1 MINKVNNNWHR
12 FCMYYNKEFPLD
24 CLLGVHYMKT
34 YLTLSAIALAAAAT
48 LSSGVVTAAEPT
60 PDFTVAYNLG
70 ATSDYRVR
78 GIKQNNSN
86 PAIQGGIDIGHKSGF
101 YVGAWGSTVS
111 DWTAASAASNMEV
124 DYYGGYKTEVAGV
137 ALDFGTIYYNYPGV
151 VANNIADTREVYVGA
166 AYGPAA
172 LKVSRVMSRDY
183 FASTTSGLA
192 GDASGTMYYDLTLSH
207 EVAPKLT
214 AAVHA
219 GYTDYKESA
228 SGYTSSG
235 KFSYADYSLGLTYDY
250 EGYMLGVKYFINDT
264 KPGTEAYATN
274 MDGKKLYKDGFAV
287 SVLKAF

>member
-1 MINKVNNNWHR
+1 
-12 FCMYYNKEFPLD
+12 
-24 CLLGVHYMKT
+24 MKT

-48 LSSGVVTAAEPT
+48 LSSGVVVAAEPT
-60 PDFTVAYNLG
+60 PEFTVAYNVG

-86 PAIQGGIDIGHKSGF
+86 PALQGGIDIGHKSGF
-101 YVGAWGSTVS
+101 YVGTWGSNVS
-111 DWTAASAASNMEV
+111 DWTAASAASNLEV
-124 DYYGGYKTEVAGV
+124 DYYGGYKTEVAGI

-151 VANNIADTREVYVGA
+151 AANNIADTREVYVGA
-166 AYGPAA
+166 SYGPAA

-183 FASTTSGLA
+183 FASTAAGAA
-192 GDASGTMYYDLTLSH
+192 GDASGTMYYDLTLSQ

-228 SGYTSSG
+228 AHADYRAAG
-235 KFSYADYSLGLTYDY
+235 KFSYADYSLGLSYDY
-250 EGYMLGVKYFINDT
+250 EGYLLGVKYFVNDT
-264 KPGTEAYATN
+264 KPGTEAYATA
-274 MDGKKLYKDGFAV
+274 GTKKLYKDGFAV

>member
-1 MINKVNNNWHR
+1 
-12 FCMYYNKEFPLD
+12 
-24 CLLGVHYMKT
+24 MKT

-48 LSSGVVTAAEPT
+48 LSSGVVVAAEPT
-60 PDFTVAYNLG
+60 PEFTVAYNVG

-86 PAIQGGIDIGHKSGF
+86 PAVQGGIDIGHKSGF

-111 DWTAASAASNMEV
+111 EWTAPGSSTNMEV

-151 VANNIADTREVYVGA
+151 TGTNLADTREVYVGA

-172 LKVSRVMSRDY
+172 FKVSRVMSTNY
-183 FASTTSGLA
+183 FGSTDGTKDAA
-192 GDASGTMYYDLTLSH
+192 GTLYYDLTLSQ

-228 SGYTSSG
+228 SAYG
-235 KFSYADYSLGLTYDY
+235 KMSYADYNIGLTYDY
-250 EGYMLGVKYFINDT
+250 EGYLLGVKYYLNDT
-264 KPGTEAYATN
+264 SAGTKSYSAASGATGN
-274 MDGKKLYKDGFAV
+274 KNLYSNGFAV